1 MRTKKETLKSVKRL
15 YEGLQKDYE
24 AFRTLAR
31 RTLSGLRYPLSRR
44 LLSVDAAD
52 AQGKLNGMTIVE
64 LITIA
69 NLTNGTG
76 ERLIVEAQGKTI
88 VMFAEKTS
96 TPVPMEM
103 LTRSCGTQAASK
115 PRLPRTRMA
124 HSPTTQE
131 RSAT

>member
-1 MRTKKETLKSVKRL
+1 MRTKKETLKSVKA
-15 YEGLQKDYE
+15 EFE

-31 RTLSGLRYPLSRR
+31 QTLSGLRFPLSRR
-44 LLSVDAAD
+44 LLTVDAAD
-52 AQGKLNGMTIVE
+52 PQGKLNGMTIVE

-103 LTRSCGTQAASK
+103 LTRTKRSTQG
-115 PRLPRTRMA
+115 
-124 HSPTTQE
+124 E
-131 RSAT
+131 